1 MPRLAGGVLQHFS
14 NLLQLGKYPKK
25 KKGVVNKRRIVGPMK
40 RLKKAFV
47 LSHEWNI
54 FLVLLI
60 IISLS
65 LFCWWTVKVH
75 LEKEWSARLQAE
87 VEIVTAKINREL
99 YGYEDALTNIK
110 AFYLLK
116 GMPTPKEFQLYSES
130 SQLQKR
136 FAGLQGIAFARLTK
150 DKEQLEKELHANGY
164 PEFKVWPEESVP
176 PYIVISMIQPEDWRN
191 KKALGFNMYSEAI
204 RRTAIDKAI
213 HDNKVS
219 ITDPVDLVQS
229 GEEEHNKGFLIYLP
243 VPKAVTTDPEIKLDN
258 IDGVIYAIIRLP
270 LFFNGAL
277 GTPEFYTEK
286 VSYTVQTYDAS
297 SKRALTIYDRFP
309 EKERPRF
316 ISDVYIERDIPVFDK
331 TWKIRFEPL
340 PHFFSWYE
348 RYIPIIFAI
357 VTLILLSIVFWAL
370 WSTQQYLRLSER
382 HQEAL
387 SEASKNKT
395 TEIILFRKL
404 NSILADMTS
413 TIESHALFERFIYH
427 LKDVFE
433 IEEAVVY
440 SRESGHTYEREFQSA
455 GADWEDSIKVP
466 EDFDSLQINGIIKL
480 SPEIEVARQA
490 LELLPEHIR
499 NKILGHCYYLLR
511 TNLRESGKSTSILI
525 LVKGPMELCESNIR
539 EYALQSIFAQFAVS
553 YDKALLLKRAE
564 DANLMKSSFLA
575 NMSHEIRTPLGVIV
589 GFSEILAQD
598 EVDAE
603 EKDNIVSGLKRN
615 GKALARLIDDILDI
629 SKVEAGKLQLEMG
642 QVNLDSLIQ
651 EVKSIMDVR
660 ASEKQLQFNVARL
673 GNVPSHIV
681 TDDIRLKQILLNIVG
696 NALKFTEQ
704 GSVKILYRT
713 VTGTENQDFLEF
725 QIQDTGIG
733 ISEKHREGLFDAF
746 SQGDV
751 TTTRKYGGTG
761 LGLAL
766 SHRLAEL
773 LGGELFLLESSVGK
787 GSVFCLRIPLQRSTP
802 NYSVGGP
809 RRVTLDISRDEGSR
823 ENIDWRSLNY
833 KTLLNGVNVLL
844 VEDSLDNQE
853 IFEHFLT
860 SAGADV
866 TLAEDGEKAIELAL
880 ATNPDIVLMDIQI
893 PKIDGKQATRTL
905 REKGFKKPIVAL
917 TAHALNEEISSCLKA
932 GCNGQ
937 ITKPV
942 SGELLLQEVYFYLNL
957 KEA

>member
-1 MPRLAGGVLQHFS
+1 
-14 NLLQLGKYPKK
+14 
-25 KKGVVNKRRIVGPMK
+25 MK

-87 VEIVTAKINREL
+87 VEVVTAKINREL
-99 YGYEDALTNIK
+99 NGYEDALSNIK

-116 GMPTPKEFQLYSES
+116 GLPTPKEFQLYSES
-130 SQLQKR
+130 SQILKR
-136 FAGLQGIAFARLTK
+136 FAGLQGIAFAKLISDKSRL
-150 DKEQLEKELHANGY
+150 ENEMHLIGY
-164 PEFKVWPEESVP
+164 PEFKVWPEES
-176 PYIVISMIQPEDWRN
+176 PYPQVVISMIQPEDWRN
-191 KKALGFNMYSEAI
+191 KKALGFNMYSEAT
-204 RRTAIDKAI
+204 RKVAIDKAI
-213 HDNKVS
+213 AENRSV
-219 ITDPVDLVQS
+219 ITDAVDLVQTDDNEIS
-229 GEEEHNKGFLIYLP
+229 KGFLIYLP
-243 VPKAVTTDPEIKLDN
+243 LPKNVTTNPNLQ
-258 IDGVIYAIIRLP
+258 IDDIEGVVYAILRLP

-277 GTPEFYTEK
+277 GTPEFYSEK
-286 VSYTVQTYDAS
+286 VSYSVQTYDAS
-297 SKRALTIYDRFP
+297 SKQLLTIYDRFP
-309 EKERPRF
+309 DKERPRF
-316 ISDVYIERDIPVFDK
+316 TSDVFVERTIPVFDK

-348 RYIPIIFAI
+348 RYIPILFAI

-395 TEIILFRKL
+395 TEILLFRKL
-404 NSILADMTS
+404 NTILADMTS
-413 TIESHALFERFIYH
+413 TIESNALFERFIYH
-427 LKDVFE
+427 LTDVFQ

-440 SRESGHTYEREFQSA
+440 SRESGHTYDREFQSM
-455 GADWEDSIKVP
+455 GANWEDTIKLP
-466 EDFDSLQINGIIKL
+466 IEFDALQINGIIKL
-480 SPEIEVARQA
+480 SPEIEVARQII
-490 LELLPEHIR
+490 ELLPEEAKQRISG
-499 NKILGHCYYLLR
+499 NCYYLLR

-525 LVKGPMELCESNIR
+525 LVKGPSELCESNVR
-539 EYALQSIFAQFAVS
+539 EYALQSVFAQFAVS

-603 EKDNIVSGLKRN
+603 EKDSIVSGLKRN

-629 SKVEAGKLQLEMG
+629 SKVEAGKLQLEMA

-660 ASEKQLQFNVARL
+660 ANEKHLQFNVARL

-696 NALKFTEQ
+696 NALKFTEH

-713 VTGTENQDFLEF
+713 ITNSENQDLLEF

-733 ISEKHREGLFDAF
+733 ISEKHRESLFDAF

-787 GSVFCLRIPLQRSTP
+787 GSVFCLRIPLQGAIQNLATSAA
-802 NYSVGGP
+802 P
-809 RRVTLDISRDEGSR
+809 RRVTLDITRDEGDR

-866 TLAEDGEKAIELAL
+866 ILAEDGEKAIELAL
-880 ATNPDIVLMDIQI
+880 SVNPDIVLMDIQI

-905 REKGFKKPIVAL
+905 REKGFEKPIVAL

-957 KEA
+957 KEG